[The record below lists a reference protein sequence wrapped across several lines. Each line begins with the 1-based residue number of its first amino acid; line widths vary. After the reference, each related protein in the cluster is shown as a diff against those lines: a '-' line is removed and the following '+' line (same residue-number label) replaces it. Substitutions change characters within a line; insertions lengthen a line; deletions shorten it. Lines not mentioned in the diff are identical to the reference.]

1 MAANTPRLVLH
12 PLRTVAEFGHPVI
25 SKYLRDRGPHL
36 AAMVAYYALL
46 SLVPFLFLTASLL
59 GFAGHVSPNSYLIRE
74 LAHILPGQSAR
85 DLLNTVH
92 AIQRDAGTLGLLGF
106 LGLVWGTL
114 GFYSSLESALN
125 IVFGV
130 QNRTFLHQKWVT
142 FVLVTL
148 SLLVLFTSLIVTT
161 AATGWYHRHV
171 PHLVDLKL
179 IPYIATLAATSAG
192 TFLFLI
198 TVYRV
203 LTNVDLHLRRR
214 LAGRARR
221 HDPLPGAVLGALA
234 LPALLRP
241 AARAARVR
249 RPRAAARL
257 ALPDDEHPHPRRR
270 DQLVALVAAAAG
282 GAGAGRARVIA
293 LEYEMTTPRRSTGR
307 WDRPAARRSAT
318 GSAWQVTTATLHP
331 RGSGYDLA
339 LIRSSERS
347 LAALAAG
354 DATAF
359 ADQYMRIAPQFEV
372 GAGRYAWLGESLFV
386 GRGRLTGANAIEYEL
401 YRVL

>member
-12 PLRTVAEFGHPVI
+12 PLRTVAQFGHPVI

-92 AIQRDAGTLGLLGF
+92 AIQRDAGTLGVLGF

-148 SLLVLFTSLIVTT
+148 SLLVLFSSLIVTT

-171 PHLVDLKL
+171 PHLIDLKL
-179 IPYIATLAATSAG
+179 IPFVATLAATSAG
-192 TFLFLI
+192 IFLFLI
-198 TVYRV
+198 AVYRV
-203 LTNVDLHLRRR
+203 LTNVELH
-214 LAGRARR
+214 
-221 HDPLPGAVLGALA
+221 
-234 LPALLRP
+234 
-241 AARAARVR
+241 
-249 RPRAAARL
+249 
-257 ALPDDEHPHPRRR
+257 
-270 DQLVALVAAAAG
+270 
-282 GAGAGRARVIA
+282 
-293 LEYEMTTPRRSTGR
+293 MTN
-307 WDRPAARRSAT
+307 
-318 GSAWQVTTATLHP
+318 V
-331 RGSGYDLA
+331 
-339 LIRSSERS
+339 
-347 LAALAAG
+347 
-354 DATAF
+354 
-359 ADQYMRIAPQFEV
+359 
-372 GAGRYAWLGESLFV
+372 
-386 GRGRLTGANAIEYEL
+386 
-401 YRVL
+401 

>member
-1 MAANTPRLVLH
+1 MATNTPRLVLH

-92 AIQRDAGTLGLLGF
+92 AIQRDAGTLGVLGF

-114 GFYSSLESALN
+114 GFYSALESALN

-130 QNRTFLHQKWVT
+130 QNRTFLRQKWLT

-192 TFLFLI
+192 IFLFLI

-203 LTNVDLHLRRR
+203 LTTSSCTSPTC
-214 LAGRARR
+214 GRARWSA
-221 HDPLPGAVLGALA
+221 PSSS
-234 LPALLRP
+234 RP
-241 AARAARVR
+241 SSR
-249 RPRAAARL
+249 RC
-257 ALPDDEHPHPRRR
+257 
-270 DQLVALVAAAAG
+270 
-282 GAGAGRARVIA
+282 
-293 LEYEMTTPRRSTGR
+293 RSTCAS
-307 WDRPAARRSAT
+307 PTSCSPCARSAASCCCSC
-318 GSAWQVTTATLHP
+318 GST
-331 RGSGYDLA
+331 
-339 LIRSSERS
+339 
-347 LAALAAG
+347 
-354 DATAF
+354 
-359 ADQYMRIAPQFEV
+359 
-372 GAGRYAWLGESLFV
+372 
-386 GRGRLTGANAIEYEL
+386 
-401 YRVL
+401 

>member
-12 PLRTVAEFGHPVI
+12 PLRTMAEFGHPVI

-92 AIQRDAGTLGLLGF
+92 AIQRDAGTLGVLGF

-130 QNRTFLHQKWVT
+130 QNRTFLHQKWIT
-142 FVLVTL
+142 FMLVTL

-171 PHLVDLKL
+171 PHLIDLKL
-179 IPYIATLAATSAG
+179 IPFVATLAATSG
-192 TFLFLI
+192 GIFLFLI
-198 TVYRV
+198 AVYRV
-203 LTNVDLHLRRR
+203 LTNVELHM
-214 LAGRARR
+214 A
-221 HDPLPGAVLGALA
+221 DVWPGALVGTILYQGLFSALSLYLRFSDQLLALRAFGGLVLLLVWLYLMTNILILGAEINWWHWSRSQPAEPELGGLA
-234 LPALLRP
+234 
-241 AARAARVR
+241 
-249 RPRAAARL
+249 
-257 ALPDDEHPHPRRR
+257 
-270 DQLVALVAAAAG
+270 
-282 GAGAGRARVIA
+282 
-293 LEYEMTTPRRSTGR
+293 
-307 WDRPAARRSAT
+307 
-318 GSAWQVTTATLHP
+318 
-331 RGSGYDLA
+331 
-339 LIRSSERS
+339 
-347 LAALAAG
+347 
-354 DATAF
+354 
-359 ADQYMRIAPQFEV
+359 
-372 GAGRYAWLGESLFV
+372 
-386 GRGRLTGANAIEYEL
+386 
-401 YRVL
+401 